1 MRELQDIK
9 FGVVPGN
16 GREDRTMNS
25 VTLII
30 PSWAVIVIV
39 ACLLITA
46 VTATLD
52 LINTLLK
59 RKVRQLETK
68 LEWLKG
74 GKHDEA

>member
-1 MRELQDIK
+1 MS
-9 FGVVPGN
+9 
-16 GREDRTMNS
+16 S

-59 RKVRQLETK
+59 RKVRQLEAK
-68 LEWLKG
+68 HEWLKG
-74 GKHDEA
+74 GKTDEA

>member
-1 MRELQDIK
+1 
-9 FGVVPGN
+9 
-16 GREDRTMNS
+16 MNS

-68 LEWLKG
+68 LEWFKG
-74 GKHDEA
+74 GKNDGT